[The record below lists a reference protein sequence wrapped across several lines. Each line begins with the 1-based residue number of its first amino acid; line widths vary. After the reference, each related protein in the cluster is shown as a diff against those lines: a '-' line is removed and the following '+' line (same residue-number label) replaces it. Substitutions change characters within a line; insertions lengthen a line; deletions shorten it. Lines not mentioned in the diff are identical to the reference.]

1 MTIREAGKEKVL
13 EGSGRHDYRIGFNGD
28 DETEVSAES
37 MDELESLWKSLC
49 PEFECE
55 ENSADYV
62 ERA

>member
-1 MTIREAGKEKVL
+1 ML
-13 EGSGRHDYRIGFNGD
+13 EGSGRHDYWIGFNGD

-55 ENSADYV
+55 ENSVDYV